1 MYKNLDNVPPMTS
14 EDIPEAIRDTP
25 NSDHSTLGKSQ
36 RSPKFWQWFALGI
49 VAFVVALGLN
59 YQFGILVV
67 DRTSVNLSA
76 SETTDAMQP
85 PPTTNPLPTPSVIPN
100 QVSQLPVNLLGHLP
114 YEEAPE
120 SELKNITADGVIRL
134 RRAAAYAFLDMTDAA
149 RRSGIIL
156 VPISGFRGLEDQ
168 EFLFFDIKAQRGQV
182 PSQRA
187 QVSAPPGYSEHHTG
201 YAIDVGDANFPDTD
215 LRETFDQTPAFKWLV
230 DNAAFYSFEL
240 SFPKDN
246 PLGVSY
252 EPWHWR
258 YVGDRHSLETFYK
271 ARSIDVASP
280 SDLVNGDN

>member
-1 MYKNLDNVPPMTS
+1 MTS

-25 NSDHSTLGKSQ
+25 KSDNSKLGKSK
-36 RSPKFWQWFALGI
+36 RSPKFWQWLALGI
-49 VAFVVALGLN
+49 VAFGMAIALN
-59 YQFGILVV
+59 YQLGIFVV
-67 DRTSVNLSA
+67 DRTSINLSA
-76 SETTDAMQP
+76 SETTDTMQP
-85 PPTTNPLPTPSVIPN
+85 PTDPLPIPPVIPN

-114 YEEAPE
+114 YEEAPK
-120 SELKNITADGVIRL
+120 SELKNITADGAIRL
-134 RRAAAYAFLDMTDAA
+134 RRAAASAFLEMTDAA
-149 RRSGIIL
+149 RKSGIIL
-156 VPISGFRGLEDQ
+156 VPISGFRSLEDQ

-215 LRETFDQTPAFKWLV
+215 LRETFDQTPAFKWLQ

-271 ARSIDVASP
+271 ARSVDVRPP